1 MKEVQ
6 SIKMQLYQVFMD
18 LHATDKFIYLVSSL
32 NSRMPHSFERSG
44 KNPCYGV
51 INNSEYPIYICEK
64 ISAISSET
72 EMPRAPFITRTLWLK
87 FYEFGAP
94 IIYVISVV

>member
-6 SIKMQLYQVFMD
+6 SFEMQLYQVFMD

-32 NSRMPHSFERSG
+32 NSRMLHSFERSG

-51 INNSEYPIYICEK
+51 INNS
-64 ISAISSET
+64 
-72 EMPRAPFITRTLWLK
+72 
-87 FYEFGAP
+87 
-94 IIYVISVV
+94 